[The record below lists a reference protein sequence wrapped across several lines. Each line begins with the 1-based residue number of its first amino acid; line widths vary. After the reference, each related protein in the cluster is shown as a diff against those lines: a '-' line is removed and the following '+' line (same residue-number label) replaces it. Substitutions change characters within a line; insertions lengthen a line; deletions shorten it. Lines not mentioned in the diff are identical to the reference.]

1 MQERE
6 TKELTTPGGRKAT
19 VKTYLTGREVDG
31 VLREILKDREAGDK
45 PTLPMLVGLER
56 NNRLIETALV
66 SFEGSSDNIFERVQ
80 DLPASEKAFILK
92 EVQELAAGN
101 F

>member
-1 MQERE
+1 MPERE
-6 TKELTTPGGRKAT
+6 TKEIATPQGRKAV

-31 VLREILKDREAGDK
+31 ILKELLKDREAGEK

-56 NNRLIETALV
+56 NNRLIEAALV
-66 SFEGSSDNIFERVQ
+66 SLEGSPENMFERLQ
-80 DLPASEKAFILK
+80 DFPASEKAFILK
-92 EVQELAAGN
+92 EVQELASGN